1 MDLQEGAPGVDVS
14 WEELLPGRPWQRGDG
29 AEHGE
34 ESAGDQLGACAAGEV
49 GVDDEAEHQTPR
61 QRVASTA
68 VRAAS
73 LAGRR
78 RGARRRGR

>member
-1 MDLQEGAPGVDVS
+1 
-14 WEELLPGRPWQRGDG
+14 
-29 AEHGE
+29 
-34 ESAGDQLGACAAGEV
+34 V